1 MELEKKRTE
10 IEWYDNP
17 LIVTNI
23 IIGLIAIIII
33 LSQSFAINN
42 NLSTQAILRSIINH
56 NSIYLIVLVYF
67 VALKTNIGKKYFDFL
82 NIFLIILYFLT
93 AITSVLTL
101 FQSFSLESLIGC
113 LLQIVLFVYLFH
125 TLLRRTRVWKDFH
138 LKKSPFNEI
147 KNDSYFYIVMILAII
162 LLAIDLIATT
172 TFDGTVLALLDAIY
186 IILFARYVYLYGCF
200 LDNKEKKITTTTTSV
215 EEIKEK
221 VELVKDKLD
230 EVVDDIQDTVEESI
244 NTIVEKVDDI
254 QKDKKVVKDTRS
266 TTKKTTKKSTK
277 KTSSKATKKQEE
289 DK

>member
-1 MELEKKRTE
+1 MELEKKQTE

-200 LDNKEKKITTTTTSV
+200 LDNKEKKINTTTSV

-254 QKDKKVVKDTRS
+254 KKDNKAVKDTRT
-266 TTKKTTKKSTK
+266 TTKKTTKKAIK
-277 KTSSKATKKQEE
+277 KTSSKDTKKKEE

>member
-200 LDNKEKKITTTTTSV
+200 LDNKEKKINTTTSV

-230 EVVDDIQDTVEESI
+230 EVVDDVQDTVEESI

-254 QKDKKVVKDTRS
+254 KKDNKAVKDTRT
-266 TTKKTTKKSTK
+266 TTKKTTKKAIK
-277 KTSSKATKKQEE
+277 KTSSKATKKKEE

>member
-1 MELEKKRTE
+1 MELEKKQTE

-200 LDNKEKKITTTTTSV
+200 LDNKEKKINTTTSV

-230 EVVDDIQDTVEESI
+230 EVVDDIQDTVEERI
-244 NTIVEKVDDI
+244 DAIAAKVDDI
-254 QKDKKVVKDTRS
+254 KKDNKTVKDTTN

-277 KTSSKATKKQEE
+277 KTASKATKKKEE

>member
-1 MELEKKRTE
+1 MELEKKQTE

-42 NLSTQAILRSIINH
+42 NLSTQAILRSIINY

-101 FQSFSLESLIGC
+101 FQLFSLESLIGC

-200 LDNKEKKITTTTTSV
+200 LDNKEKKINTTTSV

-230 EVVDDIQDTVEESI
+230 EVVDDIQDTVEERI
-244 NTIVEKVDDI
+244 DAIAAKVDDI
-254 QKDKKVVKDTRS
+254 KKDNKTVKDT
-266 TTKKTTKKSTK
+266 TNTKKKTTKKSTK
-277 KTSSKATKKQEE
+277 KAASKATKKKEE

>member
-1 MELEKKRTE
+1 MELEKKQTE

-200 LDNKEKKITTTTTSV
+200 LDNKEKKINTTTSV

-244 NTIVEKVDDI
+244 HTIVEKVDDI
-254 QKDKKVVKDTRS
+254 KKDNKAVKDTRT
-266 TTKKTTKKSTK
+266 TTKKTTKKVIK
-277 KTSSKATKKQEE
+277 KTSSKDTKKKEE